1 MTSTHQR
8 RLMPSPE
15 MDPTLRAAV
24 AAALSVAEANSPSV
38 LHFSHRR
45 ADGYR
50 LLPALEGYPQPGD
63 DLFADGDAVGTVAG
77 VCQWWVHA
85 AGGRVKVVVVEV
97 G

>member
-1 MTSTHQR
+1 MTATHHR

-15 MDPTLRAAV
+15 MDPALRAAV
-24 AAALSVAEANSPSV
+24 AIACSVAEADTPPV

-63 DLFADGDAVGTVAG
+63 DLFADGDAVGKVVG
-77 VCQWWVHA
+77 VCQWWSHVE
-85 AGGRVKVVVVEV
+85 GERVRVVVFEV